1 MPEINRWT
9 VRIILVAVVA
19 WVFPT
24 HSPGQTV
31 RSAPQAQSPATS
43 RVKPVAAS
51 REEPAMAEKSGIS
64 AAALSRFGMKMTSGL
79 AAKRKHENVF
89 ISPLSLF
96 MALAMTENGAAGST
110 RAAMRE
116 ALNVPANVSEEHLH
130 ESASALLKT
139 LHAQKGID
147 LSIAS
152 ALWSDRSLPLA
163 PGFVRRCNQLYEAE
177 AAVLNF
183 KDPAAAA
190 TINAWVKRKTRDKIP
205 GIVTPADVT
214 GSDVILTNAVYFRGA
229 WRYVFDKSQTQQQAF
244 HLVNGQEKQVAMM
257 HRSSIKEGYIGGN
270 GYEAAALP
278 YKDSE
283 VLLYAILPAVGKSP
297 EETLAGVSV
306 EALRAASESNDLDI
320 RLPRF
325 TLDFSASLKDQL
337 IQAGMG
343 IAFKPGAGFAPMGSS
358 RLFIGDVLHKTRL
371 EVDEEGTIA
380 AAATAVTMARSAAP
394 RPVTKKTLVFDRP
407 FALLLVDGQTGAVLF
422 AGVVY
427 DPASE

>member
-1 MPEINRWT
+1 MP
-9 VRIILVAVVA
+9 
-19 WVFPT
+19 
-24 HSPGQTV
+24 
-31 RSAPQAQSPATS
+31 PAAT
-43 RVKPVAAS
+43 AGAHYNQ
-51 REEPAMAEKSGIS
+51 AMAEKNAVTAQAMGRFGVKIT
-64 AAALSRFGMKMTSGL
+64 AAL
-79 AAKRKHENVF
+79 AAGKKRQNVF
-89 ISPLSLF
+89 ISPVGLF
-96 MALAMTENGAAGST
+96 MALAMAENGASGKT
-110 RAAMRE
+110 RAAMRQ
-116 ALNVPANVSEEHLH
+116 AMNVPAGVSEEHLH
-130 ESASALLKT
+130 ESASSLLKT
-139 LHAQKGID
+139 LHAQKGIE
-147 LSIAS
+147 LSIAN

-163 PGFVRRCNQLYEAE
+163 PGFVRRCDQLYEAE
-177 AAVLNF
+177 ATALNF
-183 KDPAAAA
+183 KDPAAAD
-190 TINAWVKRKTRDKIP
+190 TINAWVKRKTMDKIP
-205 GIVTPADVT
+205 SIVTPADVT
-214 GSDVILTNAVYFRGA
+214 SSDLILTNAVYFRGA

-297 EETLAGVSV
+297 EETLASVSV

-325 TLDFSASLKDQL
+325 TLDFSASLKDQF

-343 IAFKPGAGFAPMGSS
+343 VAFRPGADFAPMGSS

-371 EVDEEGTIA
+371 EVDEEGTVA